1 MTAEAPA
8 TCPRCRA
15 EVGHNTASC
24 KRCGAW
30 LLHWSAGR
38 TESATQPPPSPLA
51 GPRRRVIDT
60 PTTLA
65 ALRLIVAT
73 GMAVHGLAVI
83 TRLADD
89 ALALLGWIALW
100 LPIDAYARATR
111 RRPRE

>member
-1 MTAEAPA
+1 MAAEAPA

-15 EVGHNTASC
+15 EIGHNSAVC

-30 LLHWSAGR
+30 LLHWSGGR
-38 TESATQPPPSPLA
+38 TETASRAAPPA

-65 ALRLIVAT
+65 ALRLIVGT
-73 GMAVHGLAVI
+73 GMAIHGLAVI

-100 LPIDAYARATR
+100 LPIDAFARAL
-111 RRPRE
+111 RRPPRE